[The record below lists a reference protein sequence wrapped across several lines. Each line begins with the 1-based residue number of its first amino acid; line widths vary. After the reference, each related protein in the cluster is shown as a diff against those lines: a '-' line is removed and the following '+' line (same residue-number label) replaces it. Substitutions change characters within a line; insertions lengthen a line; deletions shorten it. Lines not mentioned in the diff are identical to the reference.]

1 MYNTGLNSSGR
12 EMDHFLDLWMNQGQ
26 DMVDLVTLKLP
37 MIWKEN
43 DNVRNEEQQ
52 EHQQQQQQQ
61 HDSTT
66 IDSSFFQSS
75 SSSGLVD
82 RPLSLTPSLP

>member
-1 MYNTGLNSSGR
+1 
-12 EMDHFLDLWMNQGQ
+12 MNQGQ
-26 DMVDLVTLKLP
+26 DMVDLVNLKLP
-37 MIWKEN
+37 MIWKES

-61 HDSTT
+61 HDSAN

-75 SSSGLVD
+75 SLPGLVD
-82 RPLSLTPSLP
+82 QPLSMMPSLP